1 MEDLDRE
8 LEALEEMEDIMDVEA
23 VLDDDPT
30 DDFGVELDA
39 AEELPGAAGTP
50 ATDAYRRK
58 SLMYF
63 ILVMRNFLELK

>member
-8 LEALEEMEDIMDVEA
+8 LEALEEMEDIMDLEA

-39 AEELPGAAGTP
+39 APGAAGTP
-50 ATDAYRRK
+50 ATDA
-58 SLMYF
+58 
-63 ILVMRNFLELK
+63 